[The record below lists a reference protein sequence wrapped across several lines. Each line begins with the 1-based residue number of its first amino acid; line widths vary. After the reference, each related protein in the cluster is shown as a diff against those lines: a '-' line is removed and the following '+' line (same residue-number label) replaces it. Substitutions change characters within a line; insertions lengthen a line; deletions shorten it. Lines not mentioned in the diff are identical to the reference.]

1 MLELLACAV
10 MSHLQPPN
18 QNEDLRRGN
27 CELYQIIMIG
37 GLVVSFHKVYYKMLD
52 VNFSWWPSPLATT
65 LAEIAESF
73 SFVDKMHN

>member
-52 VNFSWWPSPLATT
+52 VNFSW
-65 LAEIAESF
+65 
-73 SFVDKMHN
+73 